1 MTERPSGTVT
11 FLFTDIEGS
20 TRLLRQLGS
29 ERYGRALEDH
39 RRIVRGA
46 ASDAGGSE
54 VDTQGDAFFIAFRRA
69 DDAARAAVESQRQL
83 AAHAWPDDG
92 RLKVRMGLHTTNAV
106 AGDEGYVGIG
116 VHRAARICGAAHG
129 GQVLVSAATAELL
142 RDAEAPIGLT
152 DLGIHRLK
160 DLDEPEHLFQLT
172 ARGLAE
178 RFPPPRSL
186 DNRPTNLSEHPTP
199 LIGRRQELEDITGI
213 LRRDGV
219 RLLTLTG
226 AGGSGK
232 TRIALQAGAELMDAY
247 PDGVFSVSLATVTD
261 PALVLPAIAEA
272 LGVNEGA
279 GQSLAAYLAP
289 RRLLL
294 VIDNVEHVVSAAP
307 DLGNLLAGAPG
318 LRLLLTSREPMHLA
332 GEQLMPIEPMAAE
345 DAFSLFVTRAA
356 AVLPRFIAHRRQ
368 PQDDRARSARVW
380 MVCRWRSSWPRLAST
395 CCHPTRCWTG

>member
-1 MTERPSGTVT
+1 M
-11 FLFTDIEGS
+11 
-20 TRLLRQLGS
+20 
-29 ERYGRALEDH
+29 
-39 RRIVRGA
+39 
-46 ASDAGGSE
+46 
-54 VDTQGDAFFIAFRRA
+54 
-69 DDAARAAVESQRQL
+69 
-83 AAHAWPDDG
+83 
-92 RLKVRMGLHTTNAV
+92 
-106 AGDEGYVGIG
+106 
-116 VHRAARICGAAHG
+116 
-129 GQVLVSAATAELL
+129 
-142 RDAEAPIGLT
+142 
-152 DLGIHRLK
+152 
-160 DLDEPEHLFQLT
+160 
-172 ARGLAE
+172 
-178 RFPPPRSL
+178 
-186 DNRPTNLSEHPTP
+186 
-199 LIGRRQELEDITGI
+199 
-213 LRRDGV
+213 

-345 DAFSLFVTRAA
+345 DAFSLFVARAT
-356 AVLPRFIAHRRQ
+356 AVLPKFMPHRRQ
-368 PQDDRARSARVW
+368 PPDDPRDLRASGWSAAGDRAGCCSHQRALTRRDAGPAERPPQAADRRRARPA
-380 MVCRWRSSWPRLAST
+380 CPASDVA
-395 CCHPTRCWTG
+395 